1 MRQNYFVV
9 IVAPKVLAPALMSR
23 KCEDEEA
30 KSGKREREEVEKRP
44 KRERSH
50 GQATRRGARL
60 AAGGSNCVINLKV
73 RFSRERTGGEKG
85 RGTKGEERGERK
97 SARHQNVAGR
107 SLPRSPH
114 ILSRHRIYLRN
125 DSADTELQVNRHGP
139 TRGGTR

>member
-1 MRQNYFVV
+1 MGNEKER
-9 IVAPKVLAPALMSR
+9 KSR
-23 KCEDEEA
+23 R
-30 KSGKREREEVEKRP
+30 GL
-44 KRERSH
+44 RERSH

-85 RGTKGEERGERK
+85 RGTKGEEEERERK